1 MPSKKKPSKLSE
13 LIDALQINKY
23 DSIPPDEGWF
33 TTIELADELGCSV
46 GYASKKILKGQL
58 KGAIEM
64 KKFRVNRNGASRVVP
79 HFRKK

>member
-1 MPSKKKPSKLSE
+1 MPSKKNPSKLNE
-13 LIDALQINKY
+13 LIEALQLTKY
-23 DSIPPDEGWF
+23 DTIPAGEGWF

-46 GYASKKILKGQL
+46 GYASKKILKGQM
-58 KGAIEM
+58 KGDIEM